1 MAKQLAE
8 SALPPEDLAFYG
20 LVWAGN
26 TLTNR
31 VGRELLRRHDLP
43 LSWFEVLLWL
53 SYQDGP
59 VSVSDLGS
67 CTMLSRSQVSRVV
80 EALRER
86 GLIERARS
94 QQDARTAEVA
104 LTPEGRALFEE
115 ADTTRRR
122 ALKETFTDA
131 LDEADMKA
139 LIRVWSKLK
148 TP

>member
-1 MAKQLAE
+1 MAKQLAD

-26 TLTNR
+26 TLANQ

-59 VSVSDLGS
+59 VSVSELGS

-80 EALRER
+80 ETLRER

-94 QQDARTAEVA
+94 RHDARTAEVA

-115 ADTTRRR
+115 ADRTRRTV
-122 ALKETFTDA
+122 LKDTFTGA
-131 LDEADMKA
+131 LDEADLKA
-139 LIRVWSKLK
+139 LLRVWSKLK
-148 TP
+148 HT